1 MKLSGNTVFI
11 TGGTSGI
18 GRSLAEALHKRG
30 NQVIISG
37 RRKGHLAEVTRA
49 NPGMQSLELNV
60 EDPASIAAVAKKL
73 IAEYPKLNVLINNAG
88 IMQIDDAAGAIDDS
102 VLVSIVTTNLLGPIR
117 MTSALIEHLKK
128 QPSATVINVSSGLAF
143 VPLAST
149 AVYSATKAA
158 IHSYTQSMRYRLKG
172 SSVRVLELIPP
183 WVQTDL
189 LNSKDEPRAMPL
201 AAFIEEAVTVLG
213 TDAEEVMVERVK
225 MLRNNPVERQSAV
238 RLQCAEFRAKSKI
251 TPHSEWME
259 VAMRV
264 ARKMSQFFGIAL
276 LLLTC
281 GGLSAQTKDNRVKN
295 IVLVHGAWADGSGW
309 RGVYDILVKDGYNVS
324 MFKSRRPRLQKMS
337 RLRSA
342 FLRYKMGRPFL
353 SRTAMAVP

>member
-30 NQVIISG
+30 NHVIISG
-37 RRKGHLAEVTRA
+37 RRKGHLAEVTKA

-73 IAEYPKLNVLINNAG
+73 IADYPKLNVLINNAG
-88 IMQIDDAAGAIDDS
+88 IMQMDNAAGAIDEA
-102 VLVSIVTTNLLGPIR
+102 VLVSTVTTNLLGPIR

-128 QPSATVINVSSGLAF
+128 QPAATVINVSSGLAF
-143 VPLAST
+143 VPLAIT

-158 IHSYTQSMRYRLKG
+158 IHSYTQSMRYKLKG

-213 TDAEEVMVERVK
+213 TDAEELLVERVK
-225 MLRNNPVERQSAV
+225 MLRNNPGPNEFVFVAQFNDMIASA
-238 RLQCAEFRAKSKI
+238 
-251 TPHSEWME
+251 H
-259 VAMRV
+259 
-264 ARKMSQFFGIAL
+264 
-276 LLLTC
+276 
-281 GGLSAQTKDNRVKN
+281 
-295 IVLVHGAWADGSGW
+295 
-309 RGVYDILVKDGYNVS
+309 
-324 MFKSRRPRLQKMS
+324 
-337 RLRSA
+337 
-342 FLRYKMGRPFL
+342 
-353 SRTAMAVP
+353 

>member
-37 RRKGHLAEVTRA
+37 RRKRHLAEVTKA

-60 EDPASIAAVAKKL
+60 EDPASIASVAKKL

-88 IMQIDDAAGAIDDS
+88 IMQIDDAAGAIDEA
-102 VLVSIVTTNLLGPIR
+102 VLVSTVTTNLLGPIR

-128 QPSATVINVSSGLAF
+128 QPAATVINVSSGLAF
-143 VPLAST
+143 VPLAIT

-158 IHSYTQSMRYRLKG
+158 IHSYTQSMRYKLKG
-172 SSVRVLELIPP
+172 TSVRVLELIPP

-189 LNSKDEPRAMPL
+189 LNSKNEPRAMPL

-225 MLRNNPVERQSAV
+225 MLRNNPGPNEFVFVAQFNDMIASA
-238 RLQCAEFRAKSKI
+238 
-251 TPHSEWME
+251 H
-259 VAMRV
+259 
-264 ARKMSQFFGIAL
+264 
-276 LLLTC
+276 
-281 GGLSAQTKDNRVKN
+281 
-295 IVLVHGAWADGSGW
+295 
-309 RGVYDILVKDGYNVS
+309 
-324 MFKSRRPRLQKMS
+324 
-337 RLRSA
+337 
-342 FLRYKMGRPFL
+342 
-353 SRTAMAVP
+353 